1 MTGLFAM
8 DAGAAERLKF
18 SHHRPVGSPLDSY
31 VKELAKKIEKE
42 TDGRVVFDLF
52 PAGQLGDYAVVQ
64 ERISLGDVACHI
76 GPLSMI
82 TNKKLGIS

>member
-1 MTGLFAM
+1 MKKIIILFVAIFMTGLFAM

-52 PAGQLGDYAVVQ
+52 PAGQLGDYQLEIGRASCR
-64 ERISLGDVACHI
+64 ERV
-76 GPLSMI
+76 
-82 TNKKLGIS
+82 